1 MIATRDSDWTKM
13 FNRRAAILGGAQ
25 AAMVATLVGR
35 MYYLQVLQ
43 ADRYRTLADENRINI
58 QLLPPPRGRILDR
71 FGRQLAANKQ
81 QFQVMVIPEQA
92 PRIGVTLEVLSK
104 LIELPEYERERIKK
118 EVGRKRSFVP
128 VTIKQ
133 NLTWEEM
140 ARIQVNAPDLPGIIV
155 DEGLTRYYP
164 LGGAGSHLLGYVAA
178 VDEADLTG
186 DPLLQQPGFKI
197 GKLGVEKIYDMAL
210 RGKGGTSEIEVNAV
224 GRAIRELERHEGEAG
239 ADVSLTIDERLQRY
253 AAERLETE
261 SASVNVM
268 DIYTG
273 EMLVMLS
280 NPSFDPHIFTRGA
293 TPAEWK
299 ELSTNSHA
307 PMINKSIAGR
317 YPPGSTFKTV
327 TALSALE
334 HGVAEP
340 DTTVP
345 CAGHTEFGGRRW
357 YCWAFN
363 IPTVRAHGNINMV
376 QAIAQSCDC
385 YFYEMGRRLGVDRI
399 ADTARK
405 LGLGDIT
412 GVGLPGEQKGLMPTE
427 AWKKAATGE
436 RWQPGENLNIGIGQG
451 QVSVTP
457 LQLVQL
463 SARIANGGLAVK
475 PTLIRKVNQPGAPPD
490 SGPGAQLESLGFSP
504 QNLAVVHDGMFEVI
518 NGARGTARTFA
529 KLKFTDP
536 ERKAWTMSGKSGS
549 AQTHRITKAERESG
563 VKKQEELPWEERD
576 HALFIAYAPSDAPRY
591 AVSVVVEHGA
601 HGSDTASP
609 IVRDIMQKVLDY
621 DPSRKP
627 RIEEDVV
634 ASVPSITTSAPANTF
649 TPFPANPESSAPE
662 APPPTPANAPLTPPA
677 GGTE

>member
-71 FGRQLAANKQ
+71 FGQQLAANKQ

-92 PRIGVTLEVLSK
+92 PKIGVTLEVLSH

-164 LGGAGSHLLGYVAA
+164 IGGGASHLLGYVAA

-186 DPLLQQPGFKI
+186 DPLLQLPGFKI

-224 GRAIRELERHEGEAG
+224 GRAIRELERHEGEPG
-239 ADVSLTIDERLQRY
+239 ADVTLTIDERLQRY

-299 ELSTNSHA
+299 ELSTNTHS

-327 TALSALE
+327 TALAALE
-334 HGVAEP
+334 HGIAGP
-340 DTTVP
+340 DTVVS

-363 IPTVRAHGNINMV
+363 IPSVRAHGPINMI

-385 YFYEMGRRLGVDRI
+385 YFYEMARRLGVDRV
-399 ADTARK
+399 AETARK

-436 RWQPGENLNIGIGQG
+436 PWQPGENLNIGIGQG
-451 QVSVTP
+451 QVTVTP
-457 LQLVQL
+457 IQLVQL
-463 SARIANGGLAVK
+463 AARIANGGLAVK
-475 PTLIRKVNQPGAPPD
+475 PTLIRKGTQAGGAATD
-490 SGPGAQLESLGFSP
+490 GTQLESLGFSP
-504 QNLAVVHDGMFEVI
+504 QNLAVIHEGMFDVI
-518 NGARGTARTFA
+518 NGARGTARLFA

-549 AQTHRITKAERESG
+549 VQTHRITKADREAG

-576 HALFIAYAPSDAPRY
+576 HALFIAYAPSDQPRY
-591 AVSVVVEHGA
+591 AISIVVEHGA

-627 RIEEDVV
+627 RVEEDVV
-634 ASVPSITTSAPANTF
+634 ASIPAVTTSAPAAI
-649 TPFPANPESSAPE
+649 PANAVPSASE

-677 GGTE
+677 GGAQ

>member
-25 AAMVATLVGR
+25 GLMVATLVGR

-43 ADRYRTLADENRINI
+43 AERYRTLADENRINI

-71 FGRQLAANKQ
+71 FDQPLAANKQ

-92 PRIGVTLEVLSK
+92 PKISVTLDILSS
-104 LIELPEYERERIKK
+104 LIDLPEHERERIKK
-118 EVGRKRSFVP
+118 EVGRKRSFIP

-133 NLTWEEM
+133 NLTWDEM

-164 LGGAGSHLLGYVAA
+164 IGGGASHLLGYVAA

-186 DPLLQQPGFKI
+186 DPLLQLPGFKI
-197 GKLGVEKIYDMAL
+197 GKLGVEKVYDMAL

-224 GRAIRELERHEGEAG
+224 GRAIRELERREGEAG
-239 ADVSLTIDERLQRY
+239 ADVSLTIDERLQRF
-253 AAERLETE
+253 AQEAVTDE

-293 TPAEWK
+293 TAAEWK

-317 YPPGSTFKTV
+317 YPPGSTFKCV
-327 TALSALE
+327 VALAALE
-334 HGVAEP
+334 HGVAGP
-340 DTTVP
+340 DATVNCPGYTT
-345 CAGHTEFGGRRW
+345 FGGRRW
-357 YCWAFN
+357 YYWAFN
-363 IPTVRAHGNINMV
+363 QPTRAHGNINMV

-385 YFYEMGRRLGVDRI
+385 YFYEMARRMGVDRV
-399 ADTARK
+399 ASVAKK

-412 GVGLPGEQKGLMPTE
+412 GVGLPNEQKGLMPTE

-436 RWQPGENLNIGIGQG
+436 PWQPGENLNIGIGQG
-451 QVSVTP
+451 QVTVTP
-457 LQLVQL
+457 IQLAQL
-463 SARIANGGLAVK
+463 AARFANGGLAVK
-475 PTLIRKVNQPGAPPD
+475 PTLIKRAAGTEAPP
-490 SGPGAQLESLGFSP
+490 LESLGFSP
-504 QNLAVVHDGMFEVI
+504 QNMAVVHEGMFEVI
-518 NGARGTARTFA
+518 NGGRGTARTFA

-536 ERKAWTMSGKSGS
+536 ERKGWTMSGKSGS
-549 AQTHRITKAERESG
+549 VQIKRISKADRDAG
-563 VKKQEELPWEERD
+563 VKKQEDIPWEERD
-576 HALFIAYAPSDAPRY
+576 HAMFIAYAPSDAPRY
-591 AVSVVVEHGA
+591 AMSVVVEHGA

-609 IVRDIMQKVLDY
+609 IARDIMMKVLEY

-627 RIEEDVV
+627 RIEENVV
-634 ASVPSITTSAPANTF
+634 AAAPGASAAPGPATSPAPA
-649 TPFPANPESSAPE
+649 
-662 APPPTPANAPLTPPA
+662 PPSKPA
-677 GGTE
+677 GGN

>member
-1 MIATRDSDWTKM
+1 MITTRDGDWTKM

-43 ADRYRTLADENRINI
+43 AERYRTLADENRINI

-71 FGRQLAANKQ
+71 FGQPLAANKQ

-92 PRIGVTLEVLSK
+92 PKIAQTLETLSQ
-104 LIELPEYERERIKK
+104 LMDLPDHERERILK
-118 EVGRKRSFVP
+118 EVRRKRSFVP

-140 ARIQVNAPDLPGIIV
+140 ARIQVNAPDLPGIVV

-164 LGGAGSHLLGYVAA
+164 LAGGASHLLGYVAA

-186 DPLLQQPGFKI
+186 DPLLQLPGFKI
-197 GKLGVEKIYDMAL
+197 GKLGVEKIYDMQL
-210 RGKGGTSEIEVNAV
+210 RGTGGTSEIEVNAV
-224 GRAIRELERHEGEAG
+224 GRAIRELERHEGDPG
-239 ADVSLTIDERLQRY
+239 ADVTLTIDERLQRY
-253 AAERLETE
+253 AAERLEDE

-273 EMLVMLS
+273 EMLVMVS
-280 NPSFDPHIFTRGA
+280 NPSYDPHVFARGA

-299 ELSTNSHA
+299 ALSTDSHA

-317 YPPGSTFKTV
+317 YPPGSTFKCV
-327 TALSALE
+327 TALAALE
-334 HGVAEP
+334 HGIAGP
-340 DTTVP
+340 DATVNCPGYTT
-345 CAGHTEFGGRRW
+345 FGGRRW

-363 IPTVRAHGNINMV
+363 QPTRAHGNINMV

-385 YFYEMGRRLGVDRI
+385 YFYEMARRLGVDRVAVI
-399 ADTARK
+399 ARK

-412 GVGLPGEQKGLMPTE
+412 GVGLPNEQKGLMPTE

-436 RWQPGENLNIGIGQG
+436 PWQPGENLNIGIGQG
-451 QVSVTP
+451 QVTVTP
-457 LQLVQL
+457 IQLAQL
-463 SARIANGGLAVK
+463 AARLANGGLAVK
-475 PTLIRKVNQPGAPPD
+475 PTLIKKGTQAAGAEA
-490 SGPGAQLESLGFSP
+490 SQLESLGFSP
-504 QNLAVVHDGMFEVI
+504 QNLAVVHEGMFEVI

-549 AQTHRITKAERESG
+549 VQTHRITKAERDAG
-563 VKKQEELPWEERD
+563 VRKQEELPWEERD
-576 HALFIAYAPSDAPRY
+576 HALFIAYAPTEQPRY
-591 AVSVVVEHGA
+591 AMSVVVEHGA

-609 IVRDIMQKVLDY
+609 IARDIMMKVLEY

-627 RIEEDVV
+627 RVDEDVV
-634 ASVPSITTSAPANTF
+634 AAAPAM
-649 TPFPANPESSAPE
+649 
-662 APPPTPANAPLTPPA
+662 APPAEPAPTAPAKPA
-677 GGTE
+677 GGGGQ

>member
-25 AAMVATLVGR
+25 GLMVATLVGR

-43 ADRYRTLADENRINI
+43 AERYRTLADENRINI

-71 FGRQLAANKQ
+71 FGQPLAANKQ

-92 PRIGVTLEVLSK
+92 PKISVSLDILSS
-104 LIELPEYERERIKK
+104 LIDLPEHERERIKK
-118 EVGRKRSFVP
+118 EVGRKRSFIP

-133 NLTWEEM
+133 NLTWDEM
-140 ARIQVNAPDLPGIIV
+140 ARIQVNAPDLPGIVV

-164 LGGAGSHLLGYVAA
+164 IGGGASHLLGYVAA

-186 DPLLQQPGFKI
+186 DPLLQLPGFKI
-197 GKLGVEKIYDMAL
+197 GKLGVEKVYDMAL

-224 GRAIRELERHEGEAG
+224 GRAIRELERREGEAG
-239 ADVSLTIDERLQRY
+239 ADVSLTIDERLQRF
-253 AAERLETE
+253 AQETVTDE

-293 TPAEWK
+293 TPGEWK

-327 TALSALE
+327 TALAALE
-334 HGVAEP
+334 HGIAGP
-340 DTTVP
+340 DATVNCP
-345 CAGHTEFGGRRW
+345 GYTSFGGRRW

-363 IPTVRAHGNINMV
+363 IPSVRAHGQINMV

-385 YFYEMGRRLGVDRI
+385 YFYEMARRLGVDKV
-399 ADTARK
+399 AATARK
-405 LGLGDIT
+405 LGLGEIT
-412 GVGLPGEQKGLMPTE
+412 GVGLPGENKGLMPTE

-436 RWQPGENLNIGIGQG
+436 PWQPGENLNIGIGQG
-451 QVSVTP
+451 QVTVTP
-457 LQLVQL
+457 IQLVQL
-463 SARIANGGLAVK
+463 AARIANGGLAVK
-475 PTLIRKVNQPGAPPD
+475 PTLIRKTAQPGAGDNRPPE
-490 SGPGAQLESLGFSP
+490 PQLESLGFSP
-504 QNLAVVHDGMFEVI
+504 QNLAVIHDGMFEVI
-518 NGARGTARTFA
+518 NGVRGTARTFA

-536 ERKAWTMSGKSGS
+536 ERKSWTMAGKSGS
-549 AQTHRITKAERESG
+549 VQIRRITKADREAG
-563 VKKQEELPWEERD
+563 VKKQEDIPWEERD
-576 HALFIAYAPSDAPRY
+576 HAMFIAYAPADAPRY
-591 AVSVVVEHGA
+591 AISVVVEHGS

-609 IVRDIMQKVLDY
+609 IARDIMMKVLEY

-627 RIEEDVV
+627 RVEENVV
-634 ASVPSITTSAPANTF
+634 AAAPGASAAPSLAAPNPAATAPPKPAATSATV
-649 TPFPANPESSAPE
+649 
-662 APPPTPANAPLTPPA
+662 PPA
-677 GGTE
+677 GGN